1 MRSPLARI
9 RPFLVPTQLV
19 VALLAGCGGSQAL
32 EGAASGSESEMSPA
46 GGTGPT
52 TSRMATTSEPPP
64 DGGADTGPP
73 TTSPP
78 TTGPPPT
85 TADSETA
92 SPTSTTTTTAPTTGP
107 PALTA
112 SFRGV
117 SAEEI
122 RVGFTWIDFDEVNR
136 TFGLE
141 LRWANWLPAMEALVA
156 DLNARGG
163 IGGRRIALVERSYLP
178 GGSASAEQAC
188 LELTADEEVFAVL
201 NGFHGPGAESSNEC
215 FGTHGTILV
224 GGRPSA
230 EQLALVDA
238 PWITDEMGN
247 ARRATSF
254 VRLLDRTGV
263 LDDLGPVLVYGTGPG
278 YEAAVEAA
286 VDALVDAGAPTPM
299 AARNQHGGD
308 EPAAIAQLEVVL
320 ERARAEGVRT
330 VMVAGEGIRVLEYLV
345 GRADEFDLLVH
356 NGESV
361 EPWNATPPTG
371 IAEASRLL
379 TNTRF
384 RDHDDASTAECR
396 RVVEAAVGHPVR
408 PTDELGPDERDH
420 WSALTIGC
428 RTLALFAQVATAAG
442 PDLTN
447 DSFANA
453 AASMGDVHIPGELY
467 ASLGPDKPDARDG
480 LALAEWDH
488 TTGRWQQV
496 SEVFD
501 LGAESI
507 PD

>member
-1 MRSPLARI
+1 MRRNPARI
-9 RPFLVPTQLV
+9 RLLRVPTLLV
-19 VALLAGCGGSQAL
+19 AALLAGCGGSGTVASSGT
-32 EGAASGSESEMSPA
+32 EPPTSATPAGAGAA
-46 GGTGPT
+46 
-52 TSRMATTSEPPP
+52 TSEPV
-64 DGGADTGPP
+64 ATSASAP
-73 TTSPP
+73 TSS
-78 TTGPPPT
+78 TTVAPT
-85 TADSETA
+85 TAPPEEATTETTA
-92 SPTSTTTTTAPTTGP
+92 TTPATTTVAPTTAPP
-107 PALTA
+107 PLTA

-117 SAEEI
+117 TADEI

-136 TFGLE
+136 TFGLA

-163 IGGRRIALVERSYLP
+163 IGGRRVALVERSYLP

-201 NGFHGPGAESSNEC
+201 NGFHGPGAETSNEC

-247 ARRATSF
+247 ARRASSF
-254 VRLLDRTGV
+254 IRLLDRTGA

-278 YEAAVEAA
+278 YEAAVGAA
-286 VDALVDAGAPTPM
+286 VDALVDAGAPAPM
-299 AARNQHGGD
+299 VARNQHGGD

-320 ERARAEGVRT
+320 ERARVEGVRT
-330 VMVAGEGIRVLEYLV
+330 VMVAGEAIRVLEYLV

-361 EPWNATPPTG
+361 EPWNATPPAG
-371 IAEASRLL
+371 IAEAGRIL

-408 PTDELGPDERDH
+408 PTDELDPDERDH

-428 RTLALFAQVATAAG
+428 RTLALFTQVAAAAG
-442 PDLTN
+442 PELTN
-447 DSFANA
+447 DSFARA
-453 AASMGDVHIPGELY
+453 AASMGDVHIPGERY
-467 ASLGPDKPDARDG
+467 ASLGPDKPDAQDG

-488 TTGRWQQV
+488 AAGRWRQS

-501 LGAESI
+501 LAAGSD